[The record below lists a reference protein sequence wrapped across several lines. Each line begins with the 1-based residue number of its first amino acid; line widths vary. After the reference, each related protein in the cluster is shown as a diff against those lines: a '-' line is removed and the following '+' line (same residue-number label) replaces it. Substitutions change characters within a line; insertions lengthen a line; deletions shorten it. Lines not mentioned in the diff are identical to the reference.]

1 MRRQLGGSWSRLDT
15 ERSGT
20 WWRVWGLLKDEIR
33 PMITGVYFW
42 KEEAWEACLQVLAE
56 RPRRRKLQQLP
67 PEAIVVLYRY
77 DVSSQEDMP
86 IAA

>member
-1 MRRQLGGSWSRLDT
+1 MQYATSFQR
-15 ERSGT
+15 
-20 WWRVWGLLKDEIR
+20 
-33 PMITGVYFW
+33 ITAYPGAY
-42 KEEAWEACLQVLAE
+42 AWEACLQVLAE

-86 IAA
+86 ITA